1 MAVEHKSVPTL
12 GGSIKK
18 TRAHE
23 AAAPMSGEAV
33 VSEIMRAYR
42 TIDALTAENARKNGV
57 WTGVCGESAAD
68 PALIPL
74 YLAMGITELSM
85 SPAALP
91 EARERVR
98 SLDMEE
104 ARAALAR
111 ALGEVE

>member
-1 MAVEHKSVPTL
+1 M
-12 GGSIKK
+12 
-18 TRAHE
+18 
-23 AAAPMSGEAV
+23 
-33 VSEIMRAYR
+33 
-42 TIDALTAENARKNGV
+42 
-57 WTGVCGESAAD
+57 CGESAAD

-104 ARAALAR
+104 ARATLAR

>member
-42 TIDALTAENARKNGV
+42 TIDALTAENAAQMRSIGQV
-57 WTGVCGESAAD
+57 E
-68 PALIPL
+68 
-74 YLAMGITELSM
+74 LAYQETLF
-85 SPAALP
+85 
-91 EARERVR
+91 
-98 SLDMEE
+98 
-104 ARAALAR
+104 
-111 ALGEVE
+111 